1 MTPSEQLVVLEV
13 AEGPSMMPPALL
25 GPSAKAT
32 RVACPTAI
40 RQLVVVVGVVGVLVL
55 SVRIPP
61 LRPWVALEG
70 LADQTPSLALK
81 HTTVV
86 VVVVAAVVPMAVQ
99 LRLVATVVVV
109 PAPASGQ

>member
-1 MTPSEQLVVLEV
+1 
-13 AEGPSMMPPALL
+13 MMPPALL

-40 RQLVVVVGVVGVLVL
+40 LQLVVVVVVGVLVL

-81 HTTVV
+81 HTMVV
-86 VVVVAAVVPMAVQ
+86 VAVAAVVPMAVQ

>member
-1 MTPSEQLVVLEV
+1 MTPSEQSVVLEV
-13 AEGPSMMPPALL
+13 AEGPSMLAPALL
-25 GPSAKAT
+25 LEPSAKET
-32 RVACPTAI
+32 WVACPTAI
-40 RQLVVVVGVVGVLVL
+40 LQLVVVVGVLVL

-86 VVVVAAVVPMAVQ
+86 VVVAAVVPMAVQ
-99 LRLVATVVVV
+99 LRLVATGVVA

>member
-1 MTPSEQLVVLEV
+1 MTPSEQSVVLEV
-13 AEGPSMMPPALL
+13 AEGPSMMAPALL
-25 GPSAKAT
+25 EPSAKET
-32 RVACPTAI
+32 WVACPTAI
-40 RQLVVVVGVVGVLVL
+40 LQLVVVVVGVLVL

-70 LADQTPSLALK
+70 LADRTPSLALK
-81 HTTVV
+81 HTTA
-86 VVVVAAVVPMAVQ
+86 VVVVAAVVPMTVQ